1 MKKTRTIEM
10 IRCCIH
16 YRGVCKGYIVR
27 TMRTHFKLPCNG
39 KVKITI
45 KEKGPYRFTPRHMSS
60 VFEIHKDFFCVG
72 IVCGEEFIRL
82 FFKPDEYKNYDII
95 VKEVK

>member
-10 IRCCIH
+10 IHNCVFYRDIH
-16 YRGVCKGYIVR
+16 RGYVTAGIRNHFNLPYRGKVR
-27 TMRTHFKLPCNG
+27 
-39 KVKITI
+39 ITI
-45 KEKGPYRFTPRHMSS
+45 KKRGPYRFTPRYMSS
-60 VFEIHKDFFCVG
+60 LIEIHKDSRYIG

-82 FFKPDEYKNYDII
+82 FFKPDEYKNYNIT